1 MWNFADNRIIS
12 IQVILIGG
20 VIVKLAEQPSSSS
33 WYSRLPSFVWILVI
47 VGGILALIGGVIG
60 LFYGLSNIE
69 GFASVLM
76 LVVAWLVIRFGS
88 SITVTSTRPAFTGQQ
103 IVTGVGISFFA
114 LMGVAIDQPGNYLYN
129 RPLEWLFCPSGTELH
144 RGVDVTHPVPGQTN
158 VTQDFT
164 CVDNE
169 KNEVADGIK
178 IGEIIAT
185 RFVEYVLIGYALIGL
200 SRLYTRIRARPSP
213 STAGG

>member
-1 MWNFADNRIIS
+1 
-12 IQVILIGG
+12 
-20 VIVKLAEQPSSSS
+20 LAEQPSSSS
-33 WYSRLPSFVWILVI
+33 WYSHLPSFVWILLI

-76 LVVAWLVIRFGS
+76 LIVAWLVIRFGS
-88 SITVTSTRPAFTGQQ
+88 GITVSSTKPAFTGQQ

-114 LMGVAIDQPGNYLYN
+114 LMGVAIDQPGNYFYN
-129 RPLEWLFCPSGTELH
+129 RPLEWFFCPSDTQLH

-164 CVDNE
+164 CVDTENQ
-169 KNEVADGIK
+169 VVDGIK

-200 SRLYTRIRARPSP
+200 SRLYTRIRARPAP
-213 STAGG
+213 TAGG